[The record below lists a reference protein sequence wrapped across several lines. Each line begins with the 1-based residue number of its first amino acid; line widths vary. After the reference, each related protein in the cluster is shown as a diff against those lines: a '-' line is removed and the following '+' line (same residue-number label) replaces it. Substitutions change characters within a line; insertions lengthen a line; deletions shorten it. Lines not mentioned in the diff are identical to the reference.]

1 MNENKIGKLFS
12 AARNEPPPP
21 ADSNFATQVMRAI
34 RREPA
39 PEPASVFSQLGELF
53 PRLAIAAVLVIGFCV
68 AADFCASAIE
78 QPDLTSGV
86 AQLSEQWLFA
96 TKGF

>member
-1 MNENKIGKLFS
+1 MNENKMRKLFD
-12 AARNEPPPP
+12 AARSEPAPGPGEDFP
-21 ADSNFATQVMRAI
+21 AQVMRAV

-39 PEPASVFSQLGELF
+39 PEPPSVFGQLGDLF
-53 PRLAIAAVLVIGFCV
+53 PRLAVAAVVLIALCV
-68 AADFCASAIE
+68 VGDFCASALD
-78 QPDLTSGV
+78 QSDLTSGV